1 MSRHSFYG
9 LIKIFK
15 IQEVG
20 KRFNKYFPYLFVI
33 GEMIVLTVIFFIS
46 IYIAEG
52 KMVLEKSYLL
62 LLSIYLAVWPLIS
75 YLNKDYKIG
84 RAVSYY
90 NTFKKAF
97 FSVFIFI
104 SVISIVWVFSEA
116 QSLERHFLTALVLL
130 LFLWLTIYRVSVHL
144 VLDKYREFGGNIR
157 YAIILGNDDLGSK
170 LFDTLK
176 KKSHYGIRCLGF
188 YGDQGSDSGT
198 HPYLGSFSD
207 FIKADLD
214 KVDHIY
220 VSERAPKYVLERAI
234 EIGENSL
241 KRVKLLPEFK
251 TEAIKNFV
259 LRRYDAIPVIDVNN
273 LPLDA
278 KVNTFVK
285 RAFDLVFAAIVV
297 VFLLSWM
304 YPLFGLIIK
313 IESKGP
319 ILFKQLRHGKGNAP
333 FYCYKFRTM
342 IENSEADFTW
352 ASKNDPRV
360 TKFGAFLRKTS
371 LDEFP
376 QFFNVLIGNM
386 SIVGPRPHPLSLN
399 KTYESKVEKYAKR
412 HAYKPGVTGLA
423 QAMGYRGEITD
434 YYQMSSRVRLDRFY
448 LQNWSFVLDVKIIFL
463 TVYALMKGQK
473 LAY

>member
-1 MSRHSFYG
+1 MR
-9 LIKIFK
+9 
-15 IQEVG
+15 
-20 KRFNKYFPYLFVI
+20 KRFNRYFPYLFVL
-33 GEMIVLTVIFFIS
+33 GEMIVLTIIFFS
-46 IYIAEG
+46 SLFIAEG
-52 KMVLEKSYLL
+52 EFAVEKPYLL
-62 LLSIYLAVWPLIS
+62 LLLIYLSVWPIIS

-104 SVISIVWVFSEA
+104 SAISIFWLFSQSE
-116 QSLERHFLTALVLL
+116 SLERHFLTTLVLL

-144 VLDKYREFGGNIR
+144 ILDKYREFGGNIR
-157 YAIILGNDDLGSK
+157 YAVILGYDELGTK

-176 KKSHYGIRCLGF
+176 RKSHYGIRCIGF
-188 YGDQGSDSGT
+188 YGDVKDGIEDYS
-198 HPYLGSFSD
+198 YLGSFKD
-207 FIKADLD
+207 FIKADLESI
-214 KVDHIY
+214 DHIY
-220 VSERAPKYVLERAI
+220 VSERAPKYVLEKAI

-251 TEAIKNFV
+251 TEAIKSFV
-259 LRRYDAIPVIDVNN
+259 LRRYDAVPVIDVNN

-278 KVNTFVK
+278 KVNTFIK
-285 RAFDLVFAAIVV
+285 RIFDVVFATFMF
-297 VFLLSWM
+297 VFVLSWM
-304 YPLFGLIIK
+304 YPIFGLIIK
-313 IESKGP
+313 LESKGP
-319 ILFKQLRHGKGNAP
+319 ILFKQLRHGKGNTP

-352 ASKNDPRV
+352 ASKNDPRI

-399 KTYESKVEKYAKR
+399 KAYETKIEKYAKR

-423 QAMGYRGEITD
+423 QAMGFRGEITD
-434 YYQMSSRVRLDRFY
+434 YYQMNSRVRLDRFY
-448 LQNWSFVLDVKIIFL
+448 LQNWSFILDIKIIFL
-463 TVYALMKGQK
+463 TIYALVKGQK

>member
-1 MSRHSFYG
+1 M
-9 LIKIFK
+9 K
-15 IQEVG
+15 
-20 KRFNKYFPYLFVI
+20 KRFNKYFPYLFVL
-33 GEMIVLTVIFFIS
+33 GEMIVLTIIFFGS
-46 IYIAEG
+46 IFIAEG
-52 KMVLEKSYLL
+52 AFSVDRPYLFFL
-62 LLSIYLAVWPLIS
+62 LIYLSVWPIIS

-90 NTFKKAF
+90 STFKRAF

-104 SVISIVWVFSEA
+104 SVISIFWLFSQYE
-116 QSLERHFLTALVLL
+116 SLDRHFLTALVLL

-144 VLDKYREFGGNIR
+144 VLDRYRAFGGNIR
-157 YAIILGNDDLGSK
+157 YAIILGYDELGTK
-170 LFDTLK
+170 LFDTLER
-176 KKSHYGIRCLGF
+176 KSHYGIRCIGF
-188 YGDQGSDSGT
+188 YGESKEGMEKYSF
-198 HPYLGSFSD
+198 LGSFRD
-207 FIKADLD
+207 FVNADLD

-234 EIGENSL
+234 AIGENSL
-241 KRVKLLPEFK
+241 KKVKLLPEFK

-259 LRRYDAIPVIDVNN
+259 LRRYDAVPVIDVNN

-285 RAFDLVFAAIVV
+285 RAFDIAFASLIF

-313 IESKGP
+313 LESRGP
-319 ILFKQLRHGKGNAP
+319 VLFKQLRHGKGNTP

-342 IENSEADFTW
+342 VENNESDFTW
-352 ASKNDPRV
+352 ARRNDPRI
-360 TKFGAFLRKTS
+360 TKFGAFLRRTS

-386 SIVGPRPHPLSLN
+386 SIVGPRPHPISLN
-399 KTYESKVEKYAKR
+399 QAYESRIEKYAKR

-423 QAMGYRGEITD
+423 QAMGFRGEITD
-434 YYQMSSRVRLDRFY
+434 YYQMNSRVRLDRFY
-448 LQNWSFVLDVKIIFL
+448 LQNWSFVLDIKIIFL
-463 TVYALMKGQK
+463 TVFALIKGQK

>member
-1 MSRHSFYG
+1 
-9 LIKIFK
+9 
-15 IQEVG
+15 
-20 KRFNKYFPYLFVI
+20 
-33 GEMIVLTVIFFIS
+33 
-46 IYIAEG
+46 
-52 KMVLEKSYLL
+52 
-62 LLSIYLAVWPLIS
+62 
-75 YLNKDYKIG
+75 
-84 RAVSYY
+84 
-90 NTFKKAF
+90 
-97 FSVFIFI
+97 
-104 SVISIVWVFSEA
+104 
-116 QSLERHFLTALVLL
+116 
-130 LFLWLTIYRVSVHL
+130 
-144 VLDKYREFGGNIR
+144 
-157 YAIILGNDDLGSK
+157 
-170 LFDTLK
+170 
-176 KKSHYGIRCLGF
+176 
-188 YGDQGSDSGT
+188 
-198 HPYLGSFSD
+198 
-207 FIKADLD
+207 
-214 KVDHIY
+214 
-220 VSERAPKYVLERAI
+220 
-234 EIGENSL
+234 
-241 KRVKLLPEFK
+241 
-251 TEAIKNFV
+251 
-259 LRRYDAIPVIDVNN
+259 
-273 LPLDA
+273 
-278 KVNTFVK
+278 
-285 RAFDLVFAAIVV
+285 
-297 VFLLSWM
+297 M

-313 IESKGP
+313 LESKGP